1 MYNEEGEEYRRYPK
15 GNEIRVVRKADIL
28 KCIDENIIDKEIAL
42 EIVTQCEIDAANY
55 LTNGKWTGIPYMG
68 NIISNISGLVIRQNA
83 ELIDAAKEEL
93 TEHELILFR
102 KELVADGNK
111 KVKHTRWVAYIA
123 SKMATK
129 NRGLYNKLV
138 REKGAAYAK
147 LYMYFYANLTV
158 VGDNNNNGCRNNG
171 K

>member
-15 GNEIRVVRKADIL
+15 GNEVRVVRKADIL

-83 ELIDAAKEEL
+83 DLLDAAKEEL
-93 TEHELILFR
+93 TEHELLLFR
-102 KELVADGNK
+102 KELVADGNAR
-111 KVKHTRWVAYIA
+111 VKHERYTSYVA
-123 SKMATK
+123 SKMATR
-129 NRGLYNKLV
+129 NRDLYNRLV
-138 REKGAAYAK
+138 KTKGFSYAK

-158 VGDNNNNGCRNNG
+158 VGDSNNIGNNDKR
-171 K
+171 

>member
-15 GNEIRVVRKADIL
+15 GNEVRVVRKADIL

-68 NIISNISGLVIRQNA
+68 NIISNISGLIIRQNA
-83 ELIDAAKEEL
+83 DLLDAATEEL
-93 TEHELILFR
+93 TEHELLLFR
-102 KELVADGNK
+102 KELVADGNAR
-111 KVKHTRWVAYIA
+111 VKHKRYTSYVA
-123 SKMATK
+123 SKMATR
-129 NRGLYNKLV
+129 NRDLYNRLV
-138 REKGAAYAK
+138 KTKGFSYAK

-158 VGDNNNNGCRNNG
+158 VGDSNNIGNNG

>member
-1 MYNEEGEEYRRYPK
+1 MYNEEGKEYRRYPK
-15 GNEIRVVRKADIL
+15 GKEVRVVRKADIL

-83 ELIDAAKEEL
+83 DLLDAAKEEL
-93 TEHELILFR
+93 TEHELLLFR
-102 KELVADGNK
+102 KELVADGNAR
-111 KVKHTRWVAYIA
+111 VKHERYTSYVA
-123 SKMATK
+123 SKMATR
-129 NRGLYNKLV
+129 NRDLYNRLV
-138 REKGAAYAK
+138 KTKGFSYAK

-158 VGDNNNNGCRNNG
+158 VGDSNNIGNNG